1 MKKFIIDIVIFFA
14 LIIVVAIP
22 VDLAISAH
30 KRSVTDDLRYSQWND
45 MLKGNVNADMII
57 MGASRARMHLDTEI
71 LDSMLGVNSYNLGM
85 DGTWLNYQIKKYD
98 VLCEY
103 NVKPKV
109 VVQCISYGSLKY
121 DDDWYPVE
129 TIFPYFTNRVM
140 WKHIIRESNHNYF
153 QKFLPCYR
161 YLNYARFARPMK
173 GVIHKGYLPSDA
185 SWNDGGFAQRTDSVD
200 FLYDERSTVIFEDHI
215 RKLQQNGIKIIL
227 LYPPQH
233 ICLTKRIAGLDR
245 MYKYYDSISAVYDIP
260 IMDYHYDS
268 IGFDT
273 QYFCE
278 PTHLNRMGAE
288 LFTRKFAH
296 DLDSVLNS
304 AGN

>member
-1 MKKFIIDIVIFFA
+1 MKRFILDIIIFFTA
-14 LIIVVAIP
+14 IIVVAIP
-22 VDLAISAH
+22 IDLAISAH

-45 MLKGNVNADMII
+45 IINGRVNADLII
-57 MGASRARMHLDTEI
+57 MGASRARMHLDPHI
-71 LDSMLGVNSYNLGM
+71 LDSVLCMNSYNLGM

-129 TIFPYFTNRVM
+129 TIFPYFTNCIM
-140 WKHIIRESNHNYF
+140 WKHIIWESNHNYF

-173 GVIHKGYLPSDA
+173 GVINKGYLPSDA
-185 SWNDGGFAQRTDSVD
+185 AWSTEGFGAETDSTD
-200 FLYDERSTVIFEDHI
+200 FLYDERTVNIFEDYI
-215 RKLQQNGIKIIL
+215 RDLQKDGIRIVL
-227 LYPPQH
+227 VFPPQH
-233 ICLTKRIAGLDR
+233 IGLTKRIAGLDR
-245 MYKYYDSISAVYDIP
+245 MYNYYDSISRVYNIP

-268 IGFDT
+268 ISYNT
-273 QYFCE
+273 EYFCE
-278 PTHLNRMGAE
+278 PTHLNRKGAE
-288 LFTRKFAH
+288 LFTRRFAR
-296 DLDSVLNS
+296 DLDSVLNIK
-304 AGN
+304 